1 MTATGSTRYD
11 VRIRAW
17 ASGGFD
23 WFPLASAVSAETSEL
38 LRETACWDVETAES
52 GTPAERVEPVE
63 LRLSDAGEYAV
74 WMRYPSAGGKVP
86 WGLIA
91 DHLTLE
97 QARAY
102 AENPQTQL
110 NIQPAAD
117 RSAPAPVD
125 ADLESGA
132 DQESGADRESG
143 GDPESGD
150 DQETGGDR

>member
-1 MTATGSTRYD
+1 MTATGTRYD

-17 ASGGFD
+17 AGGEFD
-23 WFPLASAVSAETSEL
+23 WFPLASAVPQGTAEV
-38 LRETACWDVETAES
+38 LRKTALWDVETAE
-52 GTPAERVEPVE
+52 AEDATDPVEPVK
-63 LRLSDAGEYAV
+63 LALSEADEYAV
-74 WMRYPSAGGKVP
+74 WMRFPSAGGKVP

-91 DHLTLE
+91 DHLTPE

-125 ADLESGA
+125 ETLEPDGESPGA
-132 DQESGADRESG
+132 DDAGTADADAEDAGTES
-143 GDPESGD
+143 
-150 DQETGGDR
+150 